1 MTLNLLEEVKEYFNN
16 EFISE
21 AARNLKESEVG
32 ITEALSAI
40 LPSTIGLLSKET
52 RTSGGGDKISK
63 LAADQNK
70 SGVLS
75 ALTSF
80 IKHKNTAST
89 ANLANTAFS
98 GSVEEDMLAKVA
110 SFSKIKESSATTLFD
125 IALPTI
131 LALLGRHLQGKNVN
145 VAELTDYF
153 NAESTTKQSIMPVG
167 FGVAGAGA
175 VIVEEPTKV
184 VGAIPVVTH
193 TDHTD
198 KPKVHSTESSRPDH
212 AQNPVHMGDEPA
224 HATGIHNP
232 INPINGFS
240 WVLPMLLM
248 IGLLAILWF
257 FTLGPGNRY
266 EKPELNENK
275 TSTPYLRERIQPGVN
290 VGAVDENTGDFMYDE
305 GEMTTIILPNGQ
317 EFEAGK
323 NSTEARLVAFLE
335 DKNIA
340 VDEKIGNW
348 YEFTNV
354 HFKLNSADLEKVSDR
369 QLKNIVAITNAFPEA
384 KFKFGGYTDNT
395 GDATI
400 NKPLSQKRAESV
412 AKLVEAYGGKANSF
426 DAPEGFGAEHP
437 IADNETATGRAMN
450 RRVAVNVKAK

>member
-21 AARNLKESEVG
+21 AARNLEESEVG

-40 LPSTIGLLSKET
+40 LPSTIGLLSNEIRKT
-52 RTSGGGDKISK
+52 NGGEKISK

-80 IKHKNTAST
+80 IKHKTTAST
-89 ANLANTAFS
+89 TNLATTAFS
-98 GSVEEDMLAKVA
+98 GSVEKDMLGKVA

-131 LALLGRHLQGKNVN
+131 LALLGRHLQDKNVN
-145 VAELTDYF
+145 VAQLTEYF
-153 NAESTTKQSIMPVG
+153 SAETTGKQSIMPVG
-167 FGVAGAGA
+167 FGAAGAGA
-175 VIVEEPTKV
+175 VIVNEPAKV
-184 VGAIPVVTH
+184 VGAVPIVTH
-193 TDHTD
+193 AD
-198 KPKVHSTESSRPDH
+198 KPKVHATETSRPDH
-212 AQNPVHMGDEPA
+212 AQNPVHMDDEPV
-224 HATGIHNP
+224 HATAIHNP
-232 INPINGFS
+232 TNPINGFS
-240 WVLPMLLM
+240 WVLPMWVNIVLL
-248 IGLLAILWF
+248 GVLWF

-266 EKPELNENK
+266 EKPKLDENK

-290 VGAVDENTGDFMYDE
+290 VGAVDEKTGDFMYDE
-305 GEMTTIILPNGQ
+305 GDMMTIVLPNGQ
-317 EFEAGK
+317 EFEAGQ
-323 NSTEARLVAFLE
+323 NSTEARLVSFLM
-335 DKNIA
+335 DKNIP
-340 VDEKIGNW
+340 VDEKSGNW

-354 HFKLNSADLEKVSDR
+354 HFKLNSADLEKVSDT
-369 QLKNIVAITNAFPEA
+369 QLKNIVAITNAFPDA

-395 GDATI
+395 GDAAL

-412 AKLVEAYGGKANSF
+412 AKLVAAYGGKANSF
-426 DAPEGFGAEHP
+426 VAPEGFGAEHP